1 MYILRCFFPPC
12 LSALWA
18 NEVTL
23 HNGVWPY
30 QWDGQHCCLSKIMWH
45 VNELRWHMGQS
56 LLLKAVYI
64 SMFRATFIYSW
75 HIPRTFHSWC
85 NDVNND
91 LLMLTV
97 PSDLGSQTV
106 TWHNLPAACVHDI
119 YIYMTSP
126 LDVISFQELLER
138 ESLCCWAHVVKAGNS
153 SLPLY

>member
-1 MYILRCFFPPC
+1 MLCIYWGSFFFPPC

-45 VNELRWHMGQS
+45 VNELPWHMGQS

-64 SMFRATFIYSW
+64 SVFRTTFTYSW
-75 HIPRTFHSWC
+75 YIPCTLNSWC

-106 TWHNLPAACVHDI
+106 AWHNLPAACDHDI
-119 YIYMTSP
+119 YDLTAGYNFLSRA
-126 LDVISFQELLER
+126 LGKGELML
-138 ESLCCWAHVVKAGNS
+138 LS
-153 SLPLY
+153 SCRQGW